1 MELRNWKA
9 MRSYGDGGLGAR
21 LTVASVTVA
30 LVMIPFMLLL
40 VLAKLPLNPLDARV
54 ARELHQYA
62 LANPDMT
69 RLLIVWTDGFG
80 PFTWRVVVIAA
91 AVWLWVRGARR
102 VAVWAATTII
112 VGGLLGLA
120 LKIIVSRAR
129 PSLPDPVA
137 LAPGEAFPS
146 GHALHVTLGTGVL
159 VLLVLPRLP
168 AWGRLLTWAIAWF
181 LVVSV
186 AYTRVAL
193 GVHWVSD
200 VVAGVML
207 GVAVLAGTVAAFET
221 WRREQGRRPLTPP
234 VEGVEPEAVK
244 ATRDRD

>member
-1 MELRNWKA
+1 MGLRNWKA
-9 MRSYGDGGLGAR
+9 IRSYGDGGLGAR
-21 LTVASVTVA
+21 LTVASLTVA

-69 RLLIVWTDGFG
+69 RLLIVWTDVVG

-91 AVWLWVRGARR
+91 AVWLWVRGTRR
-102 VAVWAATTII
+102 VAIWAATTII
-112 VGGLLGLA
+112 VGGLLGFA
-120 LKIIVSRAR
+120 LKLIVSRAR

-146 GHALHVTLGTGVL
+146 GHALHVTLGAGVL
-159 VLLVLPRLP
+159 VLLILPRLS
-168 AWGRLLTWAIAWF
+168 AWGRLLTWVIAWF

-221 WRREQGRRPLTPP
+221 WRREQGRKPLTPP
-234 VEGVEPEAVK
+234 IEGIEPRA
-244 ATRDRD
+244 AGITHNHH

>member
-1 MELRNWKA
+1 MGLQSWKA
-9 MRSYGDGGLGAR
+9 FRSYGDGGLGAR

-54 ARELHQYA
+54 ARDLHQYA
-62 LANPDMT
+62 LAHPGVT
-69 RLLIVWTDGFG
+69 RLLIVWTDVFG
-80 PFTWRVVVIAA
+80 PFTWRLVVVAA

-112 VGGLLGLA
+112 VGGLLGFV

-146 GHALHVTLGTGVL
+146 GHALHVTLGAGVL
-159 VLLVLPRLP
+159 VLLILPRLP
-168 AWGRLLTWAIAWF
+168 AWGRLLTWALAWL

-193 GVHWVSD
+193 AVHWVSD

-221 WRREQGRRPLTPP
+221 WRREQGRKPLKPAI
-234 VEGVEPEAVK
+234 EGIEPEAVRT
-244 ATRDRD
+244 TRDRD

>member
-1 MELRNWKA
+1 MGLQNWKA
-9 MRSYGDGGLGAR
+9 IRSYGDDGLGAR

-80 PFTWRVVVIAA
+80 PFTWRVVVIGA

-146 GHALHVTLGTGVL
+146 GHALTVTLGTGVL
-159 VLLVLPRLP
+159 VLLILPRLP
-168 AWGRLLTWAIAWF
+168 IWGRLLTWVIAWF

-207 GVAVLAGTVAAFET
+207 GVAVLASTSGGVRDLAARAGPQT
-221 WRREQGRRPLTPP
+221 TDTAHRRSRTRGG
-234 VEGVEPEAVK
+234 EG
-244 ATRDRD
+244 DS

>member
-1 MELRNWKA
+1 MGLQNWKA
-9 MRSYGDGGLGAR
+9 IRSYGDDGLGAR

-244 ATRDRD
+244 AARDRD